1 MNFFRAI
8 KRYFY
13 FEDEDEEKF
22 YRNKT
27 KKNSRRLNLKKIL
40 KKKEIWS
47 WVFWFFIIFFLFLFF
62 MGSQS
67 EYIQNND
74 SSNSSNLNASNLNA
88 SNSSLRYQNF
98 DNFSSAKYPHWSHMP
113 ITYKIDKNCSSRL
126 KNLVLLAFQKVKNET
141 GGLVSYVSSD
151 KTPDLNINCNS
162 SENGNNALFW
172 SIEDASC
179 ITDKTGSKLIS
190 HAEINI
196 YGQGM
201 VCGTGYPAT
210 EVHELLHTLGFVHS
224 PHSTNIMYPVSADS
238 SSSCKITGIDSEYIS
253 CLKNTYSNGKIF
265 GDCNNIDTSI
275 KGGESNFTCTQCE
288 EGWYDVKG
296 TFYCCPEPNMIL
308 DAEGYCDSE

>member
-1 MNFFRAI
+1 MNFFRSI

-13 FEDEDEEKF
+13 FDDEDEEKF
-22 YRNKT
+22 DRKKT
-27 KKNSRRLNLKKIL
+27 KKNSRRLNLKK
-40 KKKEIWS
+40 KEIWN
-47 WVFWFFIIFFLFLFF
+47 WVFWFFLVFFLFLFF

-74 SSNSSNLNASNLNA
+74 SSNSSNLNVPNSSNLNVP
-88 SNSSLRYQNF
+88 NSSSGYQNF

-141 GGLVSYVSSD
+141 GGLVYYVPSD
-151 KTPDLNINCNS
+151 KIPNLNINCNP
-162 SENGNNALFW
+162 SENGNNALFLP
-172 SIEDASC
+172 IEDASC

-224 PHSTNIMYPVSADS
+224 PHINNIMYPVSADS
-238 SSSCKITGIDSEYIS
+238 SSSCKINGIDSEYVS
-253 CLKNTYSNGKIF
+253 CLKNIYSNGKIS
-265 GDCNNIDTSI
+265 GSCNNIDTSI
-275 KGGESNFTCTQCE
+275 KEGESNFTCTQCE
-288 EGWYDVKG
+288 GGWYNVKG
-296 TFYCCPEPNMIL
+296 TLSCCPGPNMKI
-308 DAEGYCDSE
+308 DAEGYCNSE